1 MHIVVNT
8 RLLIKNKLEGIGWFT
23 YQTLKIITQSHPE
36 VKFTFLFDRP
46 FDQEFNFS
54 DNVTSIV
61 IGPKARHP
69 FLYVYW
75 MQFKVKPFIERSKP
89 DLFLSPDGF
98 LCLNT
103 SVKQLPVI
111 HDINFF
117 HYPQHIKFLTEKYYN
132 SYFPRFAKAASRIA
146 TVSVFSKN
154 DIAKCYRI
162 DESKIDV
169 VYNGIN
175 FFFRKISEEEK
186 LGFRNK
192 YAATNPYFVYV
203 GAISP
208 RKNISNLLLA
218 FDYFKHKNPELKHGL
233 VIAGAM
239 AWGHNEIQSILK
251 KIKFANDVYFS
262 GRLSNDELA
271 GVLGSAEALVYVPLF
286 EGFGIPVVEAMEAN
300 VPIICSNVTSLP
312 EVAGDA
318 AILVDPIKPQAIAV
332 AMAEIVLNEE
342 TKLHL
347 LQNASKQKLKFSW
360 EKSANLLWDSIL
372 KAVTNN

>member
-36 VKFTFLFDRP
+36 VRFTFLFDRP
-46 FDQEFNFS
+46 FDQEFIFS
-54 DNVTSIV
+54 NNVTGIV

-132 SYFPRFAKAASRIA
+132 SFFPRFAKTASRIA

-175 FFFRKISEEEK
+175 SFFRKISEGEK
-186 LGFRNK
+186 VGFKKK

-218 FDYFKHKNPELKHGL
+218 FDDFKLKNPGLKHGL

-239 AWGHNEIQSILK
+239 AWGQNEVQSTLK
-251 KIKFANDVYFS
+251 KMTFANDVYFT

-286 EGFGIPVVEAMEAN
+286 EGFGIPVIEAMEAQ

-312 EVAGDA
+312 EVVGDA
-318 AILVDPIKPQAIAV
+318 AVLVDPVKPKAIAD
-332 AMAEIVLNEE
+332 AMTQIVLNEE
-342 TKLHL
+342 TKSRL
-347 LQNASKQKLKFSW
+347 LQNASVQKVKFSW
-360 EKSANLLWDSIL
+360 EKSAHLLWDSVL
-372 KAVTNN
+372 RAVNNN